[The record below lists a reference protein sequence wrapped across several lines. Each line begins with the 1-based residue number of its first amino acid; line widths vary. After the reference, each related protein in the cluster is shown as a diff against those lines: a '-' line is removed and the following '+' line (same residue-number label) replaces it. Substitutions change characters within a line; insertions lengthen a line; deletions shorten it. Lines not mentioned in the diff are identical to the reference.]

1 MKKVL
6 LIIMG
11 LLLAST
17 LFSVAKAA
25 VDPKS
30 HLIEVTEKISSEI
43 LANKEKIK
51 SDSNFAKGLIEK
63 HLLPQIDTVYMAKRI
78 LGKKHWTG
86 ASEAQRETFIEEFV
100 GLMLNTYAKGL
111 ANYDGQP
118 INYEDTQYSKS
129 GKTAN
134 VRSEIIPNEGEPII
148 IDYRLKV
155 QPDDSWL
162 VTDVIIEGV
171 SMAKSFA
178 NQYREKIDQIGLEAT
193 LKELAQENKK
203 ALEATTIT
211 DQ

>member
-6 LIIMG
+6 LNIIVLVFTTS
-11 LLLAST
+11 LLT
-17 LFSVAKAA
+17 VAKAA
-25 VDPKS
+25 LDPKV
-30 HLIEVTEKISSEI
+30 HLETVTEKISSEI
-43 LANKEKIK
+43 LSNKDKIK
-51 SDSNFAKGLIEK
+51 KDSNFAKSLIEK
-63 HLLPQIDTVYMAKRI
+63 HLLPQVDTVYMAKRI
-78 LGKKHWTG
+78 LGKDHWDNAT
-86 ASEAQRETFIEEFV
+86 EEQRTTFIEQFI

-118 INYEDTQYSKS
+118 IKYQDTQYSKS

-134 VRSEIIPNEGEPII
+134 VRSEIIPNEGTPII
-148 IDYRLKV
+148 IDYRLKA
-155 QPDDSWL
+155 QPDDTWL

-193 LKELAQENKK
+193 LKELTLENLK
-203 ALEATTIT
+203 ALEATEIT